1 MSSGNVGVIPSREE
15 TRKETR
21 NTAKKKKKKKKKKQN
36 IGVAKGRKVR
46 LATAIDTFE
55 ESKDETRFY
64 H

>member
-1 MSSGNVGVIPSREE
+1 MSSGNVGIIPSREE
-15 TRKETR
+15 TRNETR
-21 NTAKKKKKKKKKKQN
+21 NTAAAKKKKKKKQN